1 MTRATLPQLA
11 YALGMVEGLL
21 RQLPAIS
28 VIYSVQMQLEDG
40 WTRHREDGFSIRLA
54 GISATCD
61 AAHPDCASVALRNWR
76 TAARERLGW
85 ETCRD

>member
-28 VIYSVQMQLEDG
+28 VIYSVQMQFGDG
-40 WTRHREDGFSIRLA
+40 WTRHRDDTFSLRLA

-61 AAHPDCASVALRNWR
+61 TADPDCIAITLRNWR

-85 ETCRD
+85 ETPS

>member
-21 RQLPAIS
+21 RQLPPIS
-28 VIYSVQMQLEDG
+28 VVYSVQMQLGDG
-40 WTRHREDGFSIRLA
+40 WTRHREDTFSLRLA

-61 AAHPDCASVALRNWR
+61 AADPDCIAVALRNWL

-85 ETCRD
+85 EMCRD